1 MFPAKQEFA
10 HSRIALLK
18 EGIPET
24 STDSR
29 GELPHSQIDCA
40 SRVNYYVVGHSG
52 WPQQVYQIHYHKK
65 IHSLKVSTQSTS
77 KHVNLVDML
86 LDRML

>member
-29 GELPHSQIDCA
+29 VELPHSQIDRA
-40 SRVNYYVVGHSG
+40 SGVNYYVVGHSG
-52 WPQQVYQIHYHKK
+52 WPQQIYQIHYHKK
-65 IHSLKVSTQSTS
+65 NHSLKVSTQGIS